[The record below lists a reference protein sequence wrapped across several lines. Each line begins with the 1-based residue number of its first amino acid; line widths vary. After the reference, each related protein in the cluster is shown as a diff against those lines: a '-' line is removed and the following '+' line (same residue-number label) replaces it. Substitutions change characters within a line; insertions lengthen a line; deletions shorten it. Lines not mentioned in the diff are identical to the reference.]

1 MELTK
6 YNHSIQE
13 KKIYDFWEKNNLFK
27 PISKK
32 SKKTFSI
39 VIPPPNITGKLH
51 MGHALNNSLQ
61 DVLIRYYRM
70 NGYETLWQPG
80 TDHAGI
86 ATQAI
91 VEKNLAKE
99 NIDKNDIGREKF
111 IEKVWEWK
119 AESGDLIL
127 EQLKKLGCSCD
138 WSRSRFTMDEEMSKA
153 VTKVFVALYNKKLI
167 YKDKKLVNWDTK
179 LQTAISDLEVVQNE
193 VQSKLYYINYPVTD
207 SKEQIT
213 IATTRPETMMGDTAI
228 AVNPKDDRYKN
239 FVGKFAIIPVVN
251 RKIRIIADYYAD
263 PTQGTGAVKI
273 TPAHDF
279 NDYDVGKRN
288 KLEIINILE
297 KDGKINGNGIKS
309 YVGLDRFEARKK
321 IISELK
327 ELNLLEKIDS
337 IKNKVP
343 YGDRS
348 NTIIEPLLT
357 EQWFV
362 NAKSLSKKPIQIVKK
377 KETIFFPENWSNT
390 FNQWM
395 NNIEPWCISRQI
407 WWGHRIPV
415 WYGHDGKIFAAENE
429 KIAKE
434 LAKKHYKQKTFKLTQ
449 ETDVLDT
456 WFSSALWPFAT
467 LGWPKKTSVL
477 KKFYPTSVLVTGF
490 DIIFF
495 WVARMLMMGNHFLKK
510 TPFKKVYVH
519 ALVRDEKGQKMS
531 KSKGNVVDPLEL
543 INEFGADPLRFT
555 LISMASPGRDVKLS
569 KDRITG
575 YRNFITKIWSANNF
589 LKLNNCKYNKKIN
602 VKKIKLK
609 INQWI
614 YFEFYKTNKLIN
626 KHIQEFR
633 FDEASRVLYNFVW
646 HSYCDWYLEFLKPI
660 FNSKNKTSI
669 YEAKQ
674 FSSYML
680 SCILKLLHPFIP
692 FFSEHVWQ
700 ENNFYK
706 QVKSNLIN
714 SNWPVSKKIQSYKKN
729 ADEID
734 CIIDVIK
741 SIRSTKVQLSV
752 PPKEYCDIV
761 YFQESK
767 KIKKFINNN
776 MEIIKQVG
784 RVNNI
789 VLKPDESNL
798 IIQIIILKEKIGLKF
813 ETNIDLNSQK
823 DKLVNKLNELE
834 KKIFSLNEKLNNKNY
849 VKKAPKDIVTNDK
862 FLLKD
867 LKIEQTKLK
876 SIVSSINQ
884 NGKI

>member
-1 MELTK
+1 MEFTK
-6 YNHSIQE
+6 YNHLIQE
-13 KKIYDFWEKNNLFK
+13 KKIYDFWEKNSLFK

-99 NIDKNDIGREKF
+99 NINKNDIGREKF

-119 AESGDLIL
+119 AESGGLIL

-228 AVNPKDDRYKN
+228 AVNPKDVRYKN

-297 KDGKINGNGIKS
+297 KDGKINGNGIKA

-362 NAKSLSKKPIQIVKK
+362 DAKSLSKKPIQTVKK

-390 FNQWM
+390 FHQWM

-415 WYGHDGKIFAAENE
+415 WYGNDGKIFTAENE

-456 WFSSALWPFAT
+456 WFSSSLWPFAT
-467 LGWPKKTSVL
+467 LGWPKKINVL

-614 YFEFYKTNKLIN
+614 YVEFYKTNKLIN

-706 QVKSNLIN
+706 QEKSNLIN

-734 CIIDVIK
+734 CIIDVIT

-776 MEIIKQVG
+776 MKIIKQVG

>member
-1 MELTK
+1 MEFTK
-6 YNHSIQE
+6 YDHSIQE

-27 PISKK
+27 PRSKK

-99 NIDKNDIGREKF
+99 NISKNDIGRDKF
-111 IEKVWEWK
+111 LEKVWEWK
-119 AESGDLIL
+119 AESGGLIL
-127 EQLKKLGCSCD
+127 EQLKKIGCSCD
-138 WSRSRFTMDEEMSKA
+138 WSRSRFTMDDKMSKA

-193 VQSKLYYINYPVTD
+193 VQSQLYYIKYAISD
-207 SKEQIT
+207 SIEKIT

-228 AVNPKDDRYKN
+228 AVNPKDERYKN
-239 FVGKFAIIPVVN
+239 FIGKFAIIPVVN
-251 RKIRIIADYYAD
+251 RKIKIIEDYYAD
-263 PTQGTGAVKI
+263 PEQGTGAVKI

-297 KDGKINGNGIKS
+297 KDGKINKNGIKS
-309 YVGLDRFEARKK
+309 YIGLDRFEARKK
-321 IISELK
+321 IINELK
-327 ELNLLEKIDS
+327 ILNVLEKVES
-337 IKNKVP
+337 IINKVP

-362 NAKSLSKKPIQIVKK
+362 DAKSLSKKPIQTVKRK
-377 KETIFFPENWSNT
+377 QTTFFPENWTKT
-390 FNQWM
+390 FHQWM

-415 WYGHDGKIFAAENE
+415 WYGQDGKIFAAESE
-429 KIAKE
+429 KDAEK
-434 LAKKHYKQKTFKLTQ
+434 LAKAYYKNKNYNLVQ

-456 WFSSALWPFAT
+456 WFSSALWPFTT
-467 LGWPKKTSVL
+467 LGWPEKNNML

-495 WVARMLMMGNHFLKK
+495 WVARMLMMGNYFLKE

-531 KSKGNVVDPLEL
+531 KSKGNVIDPLEL
-543 INEFGADPLRFT
+543 ITEYGADPLRFT

-569 KDRITG
+569 KDRVTG

-589 LKLNNCKYNKKIN
+589 LKLNNCKYKKKID
-602 VKKIKLK
+602 VKKVKLK

-614 YFEFYKTNKLIN
+614 YSEFCQTNKLIN
-626 KHIQEFR
+626 KHIQDFR

-669 YEAKQ
+669 IEAKQ

-680 SCILKLLHPFIP
+680 SNILKLLHPFIP
-692 FFSEHVWQ
+692 FFTEHVWR
-700 ENNFYK
+700 ENRFNK
-706 QVKSNLIN
+706 EQKTDLIS
-714 SNWPVSKKIQSYKKN
+714 SNWPVSKKIRTHQKN
-729 ADEID
+729 TEEIE
-734 CIIDVIK
+734 CIIDIITA
-741 SIRSTKVQLSV
+741 IRSTKVQLNV
-752 PPKEYCDIV
+752 PPKEFCDIV
-761 YFQESK
+761 YFKESK
-767 KIKKFINNN
+767 KIKKFISNNT
-776 MEIIKQVG
+776 EIIKQVG

-789 VLKPDESNL
+789 FIKPVENKL
-798 IIQIIILKEKIGLKF
+798 TIQVVILKEKIGLKF

-823 DKLVNKLNELE
+823 DKLTTKLVQLE
-834 KKIFSLNEKLNNKNY
+834 KKIASLNQKLNNKNY
-849 VKKAPKDIVTNDK
+849 VNKAPKDVVANDK
-862 FLLKD
+862 LLFKD

-876 SIVSSINQ
+876 SIVLSIN
-884 NGKI
+884 

>member
-1 MELTK
+1 MEFTK

-27 PISKK
+27 PTSTKL
-32 SKKTFSI
+32 KKTFSI

-91 VEKNLAKE
+91 VEKNLTKE
-99 NIDKNDIGREKF
+99 NINRNDIGREKF

-119 AESGDLIL
+119 AESGGLIL

-138 WSRSRFTMDEEMSKA
+138 WSRSRFTMDDQMSKA

-193 VQSKLYYINYPVTD
+193 VQSQLYYINYPIVD
-207 SKEQIT
+207 SKKQIT
-213 IATTRPETMMGDTAI
+213 IATTRPETMMGDVAI
-228 AVNPKDDRYKN
+228 AVNPKDERFKN

-251 RKIRIIADYYAD
+251 RKIKIIEDHYAD
-263 PTQGTGAVKI
+263 PEQGTGAVKI

-288 KLEIINILE
+288 KLEILNILE

-321 IISELK
+321 IISEIK
-327 ELNLLEKIDS
+327 DLNLLEKIES

-362 NAKSLSKKPIQIVKK
+362 DAKSLSKKPIQTVKTK
-377 KETIFFPENWSNT
+377 KTSFFPENWTKT
-390 FNQWM
+390 FYQWM
-395 NNIEPWCISRQI
+395 KNIEPWCISRQI

-415 WYGHDGKIFAAENE
+415 WYGHDGKIFTAENKKNAE
-429 KIAKE
+429 T
-434 LAKKHYKQKTFKLTQ
+434 LAKKYYKNKNFKLTQ

-467 LGWPKKTSVL
+467 LGWPKNTNEL

-495 WVARMLMMGNHFLKK
+495 WVARMLMMSNHFLKD

-531 KSKGNVVDPLEL
+531 KSKGNVIDPLEL
-543 INEFGADPLRFT
+543 INEYGADPLRFT

-569 KDRITG
+569 KDRVTG

-589 LKLNNCKYNKKIN
+589 LKLNECKYNKKTNI
-602 VKKIKLK
+602 KKIKLK

-614 YFEFYKTNKLIN
+614 YFEFCKTNNLIN
-626 KHIQEFR
+626 KHIKEFR
-633 FDEASRVLYNFVW
+633 FDEACRVLYNFVW

-669 YEAKQ
+669 EEAKQ

-680 SCILKLLHPFIP
+680 SNILKLLHPFIP
-692 FFSEHVWQ
+692 FFTEHVWQ
-700 ENNFYK
+700 ENKFDK
-706 QVKSNLIN
+706 EEKSDLIT
-714 SNWPVSKKIQSYKKN
+714 SNWPASTKIQSYKKN
-729 ADEID
+729 SEEID
-734 CIIDVIK
+734 SIINIIT
-741 SIRSTKVQLSV
+741 SIRSTKVQLNV

-761 YFQESK
+761 FFQESK
-767 KIKKFINNN
+767 QIKKIINNN
-776 MEIIKQVG
+776 IEIIKQVG

-789 VLKPDESNL
+789 FSQTNKTNS

-823 DKLVNKLNELE
+823 DKLAYKLHELE
-834 KKIFSLNEKLNNKNY
+834 KKIISLNEKLNNKNY
-849 VKKAPKDIVTNDK
+849 VKKAPKVIVTNDK

-876 SIVSSINQ
+876 SIVSSIH
-884 NGKI
+884 

>member
-1 MELTK
+1 MEFTK
-6 YNHSIQE
+6 YNHLIQE

-27 PISKK
+27 PSSKK
-32 SKKTFSI
+32 LKKTFSI

-91 VEKNLAKE
+91 VERNLEKE
-99 NIDKNDIGREKF
+99 NINKNNIGRKKF
-111 IEKVWEWK
+111 IEKIWEWK
-119 AESGDLIL
+119 AESGSIIL

-138 WSRSRFTMDEEMSKA
+138 WSRSRFTMDEQMSRA

-179 LQTAISDLEVVQNE
+179 LQTAISDLEVEQNE
-193 VQSKLYYINYPVTD
+193 VQSQLYYINYPIADTKD
-207 SKEQIT
+207 LIT

-228 AVNPKDDRYKN
+228 AVNPKDTRFKN
-239 FVGKFAIIPVVN
+239 FVGKFAIIPIVN
-251 RKIRIIADYYAD
+251 REIKIIADHYAD
-263 PTQGTGAVKI
+263 PEQGTGAVKI

-279 NDYDVGKRN
+279 NDYNVGKRN

-297 KDGKINGNGIKS
+297 KDGKINENGIKS

-327 ELNLLEKIDS
+327 DLNLLEKIEN

-362 NAKSLSKKPIQIVKK
+362 DAKSLSKKSIQTVKTK
-377 KETIFFPENWSNT
+377 KTTFFPENWNNT
-390 FNQWM
+390 FYQWM
-395 NNIEPWCISRQI
+395 DNIEPWCISRQI

-415 WYGHDGKIFAAENE
+415 WYAHDGKIFVAENE
-429 KIAKE
+429 KKAKI
-434 LAKKHYKQKTFKLTQ
+434 LAENYYKNKTFQLTQ
-449 ETDVLDT
+449 DTDVLDT

-467 LGWPKKTSVL
+467 LGWPEKKNVL

-495 WVARMLMMGNHFLKK
+495 WVARMLMMGNHFLKD

-531 KSKGNVVDPLEL
+531 KSKGNVIDPLEL
-543 INEFGADPLRFT
+543 INEYGADPLRFT

-569 KDRITG
+569 KDRVTG

-589 LKLNNCKYNKKIN
+589 LKLNDCKYKKKTN

-614 YFEFYKTNKLIN
+614 YFELCKTNELIN
-626 KHIQEFR
+626 KHIEEFR

-669 YEAKQ
+669 LEAKQ
-674 FSSYML
+674 FSSYIL
-680 SCILKLLHPFIP
+680 LNILKLLHPFIP
-692 FFSEHVWQ
+692 FFTEHVWR
-700 ENNFYK
+700 ENKFNK
-706 QVKSNLIN
+706 EERSDLIT
-714 SNWPVSKKIQSYKKN
+714 SSWPISKKIQSHKKN
-729 ADEID
+729 SEEIK
-734 CIIDVIK
+734 CIIDIITA
-741 SIRSTKVQLSV
+741 IRSTKVQLNV
-752 PPKEYCDIV
+752 PPKEYCDIFF
-761 YFQESK
+761 FQDSN

-776 MEIIKQVG
+776 IDIVKQVG

-789 VLKPDESNL
+789 VLQQDLNNS
-798 IIQIIILKEKIGLKF
+798 IIQIIILKEKMGLKF
-813 ETNIDLNSQK
+813 EKNIDLSSQK
-823 DKLVNKLNELE
+823 DKLTKKLNELE
-834 KKIFSLNEKLNNKNY
+834 KKIVSLEQKLNNKNY
-849 VKKAPKDIVTNDK
+849 IKKAPKDIVANDK
-862 FLLKD
+862 ILLKD
-867 LKIEQTKLK
+867 LKIELIKLK
-876 SIVSSINQ
+876 SIVSSII
-884 NGKI
+884 K

>member
-1 MELTK
+1 MKFTK

-13 KKIYDFWEKNNLFK
+13 KKIYEFWEKNNLFK
-27 PISKK
+27 PIPKK
-32 SKKTFSI
+32 SKKNFSI

-86 ATQAI
+86 ATQAL
-91 VEKNLAKE
+91 VEKNLAKD
-99 NIDKNDIGREKF
+99 NINKNDIGREKF
-111 IEKVWEWK
+111 LKRVWDWK
-119 AESGDLIL
+119 AESGSLIL
-127 EQLKKLGCSCD
+127 DQLKKLGCSCD
-138 WSRSRFTMDEEMSKA
+138 WSRSRFTMDDQMSKA
-153 VTKVFVALYNKKLI
+153 VTKVFVTLYNKKLI

-193 VQSKLYYINYPVTD
+193 VQSQLYYVNYSVVDTQE
-207 SKEQIT
+207 KIT

-228 AVNPKDDRYKN
+228 AVNPKDERYKN
-239 FVGKFAIIPVVN
+239 LIGKFVIIPIVN
-251 RKIRIIADYYAD
+251 RKIKVIADYYAD
-263 PTQGTGAVKI
+263 PEQGTGAVKI

-297 KDGKINGNGIKS
+297 KDGKINENGIKS

-321 IISELK
+321 IIIDLK
-327 ELNLLEKIDS
+327 NLNVLKKIEN

-362 NAKSLSKKPIQIVKK
+362 DAKTLSKKPIEIVKNK
-377 KETIFFPENWSNT
+377 KTTFYPENWTKT

-415 WYGHDGKIFAAENE
+415 WYGNDGKIFSAENKE
-429 KIAKE
+429 GAKL
-434 LAKKHYKQKTFKLTQ
+434 LAKKYYKNKNFQLTQ

-467 LGWPKKTSVL
+467 FGWPNKTNEL

-495 WVARMLMMGNHFLKK
+495 WVARMLMMGNYFLKD

-531 KSKGNVVDPLEL
+531 KSKGNVIDPLEL
-543 INEFGADPLRFT
+543 INEYGADPLRFT

-569 KDRITG
+569 KDRVTG
-575 YRNFITKIWSANNF
+575 YRNFITKIWNANNF
-589 LKLNNCKYNKKIN
+589 LKLNKCKYKKKTD

-614 YFEFYKTNKLIN
+614 YSEFYKTNELIN
-626 KHIQEFR
+626 KHIQDFR
-633 FDEASRVLYNFVW
+633 FDEASKVLYNFVW

-660 FNSKNKTSI
+660 FNSNNQTSI
-669 YEAKQ
+669 LEAKQ

-680 SCILKLLHPFIP
+680 SNILKLLHPFIP

-700 ENNFYK
+700 ENKFHK
-706 QVKSNLIN
+706 DLKSDLIS
-714 SNWPVSKKIQSYKKN
+714 SNWPVSIKIKSYKKN
-729 ADEID
+729 SEEID
-734 CIIDVIK
+734 SIIAIITA
-741 SIRSTKVQLSV
+741 IRSTKVQLNV

-761 YFQESK
+761 FFKESK

-776 MEIIKQVG
+776 IEIIKQVG

-789 VLKPDESNL
+789 TTELNKNNL

-823 DKLVNKLNELE
+823 EKLTNKLSDLV
-834 KKIFSLNEKLNNKNY
+834 KKIIFLNEKLNNENY
-849 VKKAPKDIVTNDK
+849 VKKAPKDIVANDK
-862 FLLKD
+862 VLLKD

-876 SIVSSINQ
+876 SIVLSIN
-884 NGKI
+884 